1 MGKGVGRGDGERKK
15 YSRTKEEMMRIVVQS
30 LLRIVAYFELIQK
43 NFKCSFVAL
52 IFFLNNFF
60 TVI

>member
-52 IFFLNNFF
+52 IFF
-60 TVI
+60 